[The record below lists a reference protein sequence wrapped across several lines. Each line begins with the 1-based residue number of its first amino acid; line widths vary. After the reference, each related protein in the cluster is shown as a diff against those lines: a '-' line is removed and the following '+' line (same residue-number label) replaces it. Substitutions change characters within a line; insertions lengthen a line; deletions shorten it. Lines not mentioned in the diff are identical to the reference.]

1 MMIFGRAKMKNSE
14 SFKDRIDQ
22 LNKKASDMTAEQI
35 IRLSHK
41 EFGKSLVFASSLG
54 EEDQVIT
61 DLISKVS
68 TDIEIFTLDTGRLFQ
83 ETYEL
88 LSKTQKKYPM
98 VFKVYYPDN
107 EAVEDMV
114 QNYGI
119 NLFYESVANR
129 KLCCG
134 VRKVEPL
141 KRALKNA
148 DAWMCGLRSAQ
159 SITRSDLKVFEWD
172 DANLKIKISPLVNW
186 NLDQVREYI
195 GESNID
201 VNPLHAQGFISI
213 GCASCTRAVS
223 EEGDIRSGR
232 WWWET
237 PDQKECGLHDNPNRP
252 ATEGEKKK

>member
-1 MMIFGRAKMKNSE
+1 MVFKKSKKKSNKNLKSL
-14 SFKDRIDQ
+14 IDQ
-22 LNKKASDMTAEQI
+22 LNEKASKMTPEQI

-41 EFGKSLVFASSLG
+41 EFKGKLVFATSLG

-68 TDIEIFTLDTGRLFQ
+68 YDIEIFTLDTGRLFQ

-88 LSKTQKKYPM
+88 FSKTQKKYSMP
-98 VFKVYYPDN
+98 FKVYYPDN

-114 QNYGI
+114 HNYGI

-148 DAWMCGLRSAQ
+148 DAWICGLRSTQ
-159 SITRSDLKVFEWD
+159 SITRSDLDVFQWD
-172 DANLKIKISPLVNW
+172 EANQNIKINPIADWS
-186 NLDQVREYI
+186 LDQVHNYI
-195 GESNID
+195 KENNID

-223 EEGDIRSGR
+223 EGEDIRAGR

-237 PDQKECGLHDNPNRP
+237 PQQKECGLHSNPNRSK
-252 ATEGEKKK
+252 AGGKNKS